1 MSQFSGGLAWIQ
13 ARVSWGMLALR
24 VFPLLH
30 LDSSPSAT
38 DPNIVAIQTFFTN
51 LTTDLTF
58 FALAMAAFFFALS
71 AIFYMAA
78 GATGNERTRTHAI
91 SSLYAALAGLAFAL
105 LAGAIAALVNEAFPG
120 VGKGDGPAVF
130 PSPTGMTHWSTVF
143 L

>member
-1 MSQFSGGLAWIQ
+1 MPLFHGRGSWLH
-13 ARVSWGMLALR
+13 ARLSWGAFVWRL
-24 VFPLLH
+24 FPLLH
-30 LDSSPSAT
+30 FDTNPSST

-58 FALAMAAFFFALS
+58 FALAMAAFFFALA

-91 SSLYAALAGLAFAL
+91 SSLYAALAGLGLAL
-105 LAGAIAALVNEAFPG
+105 LSGAIAALVNEAFPG

-130 PSPTGMTHWSTVF
+130 LSWPHALLMGY
-143 L
+143 